1 MKTTRYIITACILA
15 AGSFLTAHAQ
25 DAAALVQKVR
35 TKLEKVNDYE
45 AAGKMKTNVSFLKVP
60 VATIK
65 MYFKKPN
72 KIKIKSEKGI
82 SFVPK
87 GAVNINLNNVVSGGK
102 YTILDAGTDKV
113 DGAAVRVVKLLP
125 EDDNA
130 EVVLSTLYIDEANA
144 IIKKAKTTTRENGSY
159 ELEMLY
165 GKYMEYGLPDKI
177 IFSFN
182 TKDYKLPK
190 GVTFDFDD
198 GEAAKKASDKAKN
211 KKGKAEIVISSYS
224 INKGIADAIFQQ

>member
-1 MKTTRYIITACILA
+1 MKTVRHIIITFLLA
-15 AGSFLTAHAQ
+15 ANCSFAARAQ

-35 TKLEKVNDYE
+35 IKLEKVNDYE
-45 AAGKMKTNVSFLKVP
+45 AAGKMKTNVTFLKVP

-72 KIKIKSEKGI
+72 KLKIKSEKGI
-82 SFVPK
+82 SFVPR
-87 GAVNINLNNVVSGGK
+87 GAVNINLNNVVSGGR
-102 YTILDAGTDKV
+102 YTVLDAGSDKI

-125 EDDNA
+125 EDENA
-130 EVVLSTLYIDEANA
+130 EVVLSTLYIDETNA

-159 ELEMLY
+159 ELEMHY
-165 GKYMEYGLPDKI
+165 GKYLEYGLPDKI

-198 GEAAKKASDKAKN
+198 GAAEKKMTDKAKN

-224 INKGIADAIFQQ
+224 INKGIADAVFQ